1 MDWNQISFEVN
12 KNKVDLVSEVLTG
25 LGSISIS
32 YFDALNNAIFE
43 PPVGETPLW
52 ESVRIT
58 ALFSSEINKQFITDS
73 ILEICNINVLD
84 TLELKDRVWEEEC
97 QKNFPSM
104 QFGKKLW
111 VRPSWDS
118 LFELPSDA
126 VIINMDPGLAFGTG
140 THQTTSL
147 CLEFLDENPP
157 KGLDV
162 IDFGCGTGILAI
174 AAAKLGANSILAID
188 NDPQALISSQENA
201 VNNNCESVIHTIHS
215 MENDKY
221 RNCDLLIANI
231 LANPLME
238 LEPLFSGL
246 LNPNGTL
253 LLSGI
258 LKDQLERLLDCYSD
272 KFMDFELANMD
283 EWFRVKAKK
292 RQPIR
297 IK

>member
-118 LFELPSDA
+118 LFELPCDA

-215 MENDKY
+215 MENDEY

-297 IK
+297 LK